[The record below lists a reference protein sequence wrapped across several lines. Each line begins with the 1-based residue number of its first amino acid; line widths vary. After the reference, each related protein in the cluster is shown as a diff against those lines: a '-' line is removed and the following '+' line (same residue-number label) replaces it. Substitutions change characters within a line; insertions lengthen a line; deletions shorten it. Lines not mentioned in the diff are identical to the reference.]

1 MSIWRINCKPGSRL
15 VSHKESFNKWLE
27 KGFIGI
33 GWSKE
38 EKFLEG
44 LNETELNIE
53 DIRNHIY
60 ITLKNWKCGT
70 KSFSSYANILF
81 YRMKKED
88 YVWIR
93 CNGIYKLG
101 IIEDETC
108 LYNTN
113 PSEEFIPDKYQI
125 GFYRRVKF
133 LDKDFIE
140 SEVPGK
146 IVASFRNSSTLQIVK
161 EFKDELTLYCKASV
175 ENKKVCFPIYNWKNL
190 LSAEDIEE
198 IVGLYLQMEKN
209 LYVYTS
215 TCKNDTSLIEFQ
227 LVDKNSQLYGL
238 QVKSGNET
246 LNADDYFE
254 LSKKMTIF
262 LFASSDNIYNIEKY
276 PNIEKIDSK
285 EITLFIEK
293 NLKLLPEKIRFWFE
307 DSKGDF

>member
-15 VSHKESFNKWLE
+15 VSPKESFNKWLE

-38 EKFLEG
+38 ENSLEG
-44 LNETELNIE
+44 LNEEISNIE
-53 DIRNHIY
+53 AIRSHIY
-60 ITLKNWKCGT
+60 TNLKKKNSKT
-70 KSFSSYANILF
+70 RSFNSYANILF
-81 YRMKKED
+81 YRMKKGD

-101 IIEDETC
+101 IVEDETC
-108 LYNTN
+108 SYNTN
-113 PSEEFIPDKYQI
+113 PAEEFIPDKYQI

-161 EFKDELTLYCKASV
+161 ELKNELTLYCKTTV
-175 ENKKVCFPIYNWKNL
+175 ENKKMCFQIYNWKNL
-190 LSAEDIEE
+190 LTAEDIEE

-227 LVDKNSQLYGL
+227 LVDKNSHLYGV

-262 LFASSDNIYNIEKY
+262 LFASSDNISNIEKY

-293 NLKLLPEKIRFWFE
+293 NLKLLPEKTRFWFE
-307 DSKGDF
+307 NVNI

>member
-60 ITLKNWKCGT
+60 TTLKNWKCST
-70 KSFSSYANILF
+70 KSFNSYANIL
-81 YRMKKED
+81 
-88 YVWIR
+88 
-93 CNGIYKLG
+93 
-101 IIEDETC
+101 
-108 LYNTN
+108 
-113 PSEEFIPDKYQI
+113 
-125 GFYRRVKF
+125 FYRRVKF
-133 LDKDFIE
+133 LDKDFVE

-146 IVASFRNSSTLQIVK
+146 IVTSFRNSSTLQIVK
-161 EFKDELTLYCKASV
+161 EFEDELTLYCKANV

-227 LVDKNSQLYGL
+227 LVDKNSHLYGV

-246 LNADDYFE
+246 LNADDYFK

-262 LFASSDNIYNIEKY
+262 LFASSDDIFNIEKY

>member
-27 KGFIGI
+27 KEFIGI

-60 ITLKNWKCGT
+60 TKLKKDNHKT
-70 KSFSSYANILF
+70 RSFNSYTNILF
-81 YRMKKED
+81 YRMKKGD

-101 IIEDETC
+101 VIEDETC
-108 LYNTN
+108 SYNTN

-125 GFYRRVKF
+125 GFYRKVKF

-146 IVASFRNSSTLQIVK
+146 IVASFRIPSTLQGVK
-161 EFKDELTLYCKASV
+161 EIGNELTLYCKTNV

-198 IVGLYLQMEKN
+198 IVGLYLQIEKE
-209 LYVYTS
+209 LYIYTS
-215 TCKNDTSLIEFQ
+215 TCKDDTNFIEFQ
-227 LVDKNSQLYGL
+227 LIDRKGKLYGL
-238 QVKSGNET
+238 QVKSGDENI
-246 LNADDYFE
+246 NADDYFE

-262 LFASSDNIYNIEKY
+262 LFASSDNISNVEKY
-276 PNIEKIDSK
+276 PNIEKIESK

-307 DSKGDF
+307 NVNI